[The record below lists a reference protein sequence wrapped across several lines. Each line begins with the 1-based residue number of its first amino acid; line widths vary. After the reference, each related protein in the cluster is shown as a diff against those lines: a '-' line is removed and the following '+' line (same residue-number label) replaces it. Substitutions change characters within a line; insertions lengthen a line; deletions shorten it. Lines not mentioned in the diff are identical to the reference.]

1 MNSLWNFDLL
11 DCPAKIKCMAGKN
24 ANFEEIRL
32 DEIAF
37 FIGVVSADEKM
48 DEFHAML
55 KMGANL

>member
-1 MNSLWNFDLL
+1 M
-11 DCPAKIKCMAGKN
+11 KCMAGKN

-37 FIGVVSADEKM
+37 FIGVASVDKKM
-48 DEFHAML
+48 DEFYAML